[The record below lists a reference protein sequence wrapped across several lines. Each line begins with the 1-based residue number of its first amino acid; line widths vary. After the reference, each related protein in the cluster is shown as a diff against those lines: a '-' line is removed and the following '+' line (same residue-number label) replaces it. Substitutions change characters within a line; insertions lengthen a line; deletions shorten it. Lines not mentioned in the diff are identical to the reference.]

1 MQRGGRW
8 VVAVCAG
15 AGSFVVCLWA
25 ARAASFGFLPRAEA
39 DRWVV
44 ATAFATT
51 VAALVGTAAGW
62 WAGHEGSPQAA
73 DGAGAVRRPA
83 VWQSATASDD
93 ARVTQVAGG
102 RHPGPG
108 APAER
113 PGRLA
118 QRARA
123 AGRSRITQVGGSDG
137 NDGNDGTAGP
147 GHGDR

>member
-1 MQRGGRW
+1 MQRAGRW
-8 VVAVCAG
+8 VVAVCVG
-15 AGSFVVCLWA
+15 AGSFVGCLWA

-51 VAALVGTAAGW
+51 VAALVGAAAGW
-62 WAGHEGSPQAA
+62 WAG
-73 DGAGAVRRPA
+73 AGAEEAGGVRQA
-83 VWQSATASDD
+83 VTASDD
-93 ARVTQVAGG
+93 ARVTQVAGH

-118 QRARA
+118 QRVRA
-123 AGRSRITQVGGSDG
+123 AGRSRVTQVGGD
-137 NDGNDGTAGP
+137 DGTAGP
-147 GHGDR
+147 GRGDR

>member
-1 MQRGGRW
+1 MQRTGRW
-8 VVAVCAG
+8 VVAVCVG

-51 VAALVGTAAGW
+51 AAALVGTAAGW
-62 WAGHEGSPQAA
+62 WAGHEGPPQAA
-73 DGAGAVRRPA
+73 DGAGAGRRPA
-83 VWQSATASDD
+83 VRQSATASDD

-102 RHPGPG
+102 RRPGPG

-123 AGRSRITQVGGSDG
+123 AGRARITQVGG
-137 NDGNDGTAGP
+137 NDGSDGTAGP